1 MLSCL
6 SDKEKCL
13 SIQRR
18 KNGVCQWYAE
28 RFLTACFW
36 VENLI
41 FFNSLS
47 IFYYVYWILSVQS
60 ESDLLST
67 DFQIGYIGLCLL
79 KAWRNKNC
87 KYIWQVLLTELNV
100 LTINLMASSRRQV
113 HTLTQFLHFMSILS
127 LSIYRINMYIHISL
141 FLIRLCETKYSY
153 CASMLFR
160 VSCMNNFL

>member
-1 MLSCL
+1 MESV
-6 SDKEKCL
+6 SDMR
-13 SIQRR
+13 S
-18 KNGVCQWYAE
+18 V
-28 RFLTACFW
+28 FLTACFL

-47 IFYYVYWILSVQS
+47 IFYYVYWILSVTVQS

-100 LTINLMASSRRQV
+100 LTINLMAWSRRQV

-127 LSIYRINMYIHISL
+127 LSIFRINMYI
-141 FLIRLCETKYSY
+141 FLCFWSDYVKPNIPIVLVCCLEWAVWIIFCGIYD
-153 CASMLFR
+153 
-160 VSCMNNFL
+160 